1 MTANMKH
8 IQHRIMVKIIGK
20 SEKALGQPLLRLTTT
35 EESGKRT
42 SLGKWRAAG
51 DTKLEKKQK
60 KKKKEKN
67 QGKRTKECSC
77 KEESKKIYIYLKKNS
92 AQAIGGSK

>member
-60 KKKKEKN
+60 KKKEKN
-67 QGKRTKECSC
+67 QGKRTKKCSC
-77 KEESKKIYIYLKKNS
+77 KEESKKIYIFEKNS